1 MNTNLDVNN
10 KVFLQ
15 GEVNSVPELNHK
27 VKDEEF
33 YSFNLKVD
41 RLSGQSDFI
50 PIIIPKFYLDY
61 KPLKIGNKIS
71 VKGQFRSYNK
81 LEDGKT
87 KLLLSVY
94 AKEIGDWIENVNS
107 NVIELDGFICK
118 PVIYRGTPFGREISD
133 VLLAV
138 NRNYN
143 KSDYIPCIA
152 WGTNAQIAKTL
163 QVPTRIKIIGRIQ
176 SRPYNKKENDVSI
189 VKIAYEVSISKLIE
203 PNLEN

>member
-1 MNTNLDVNN
+1 M
-10 KVFLQ
+10 
-15 GEVNSVPELNHK
+15 
-27 VKDEEF
+27 
-33 YSFNLKVD
+33 
-41 RLSGQSDFI
+41 
-50 PIIIPKFYLDY
+50 
-61 KPLKIGNKIS
+61 
-71 VKGQFRSYNK
+71 
-81 LEDGKT
+81 
-87 KLLLSVY
+87 LSVY

-176 SRPYNKKENDVSI
+176 SRPYNKKENDV
-189 VKIAYEVSISKLIE
+189 
-203 PNLEN
+203 NLADKTLTELKAMAKENNIKGYSTMKKEELLSNLK

>member
-81 LEDGKT
+81 LED
-87 KLLLSVY
+87 
-94 AKEIGDWIENVNS
+94 E
-107 NVIELDGFICK
+107 K
-118 PVIYRGTPFGREISD
+118 PNFCFQFM
-133 VLLAV
+133 L
-138 NRNYN
+138 
-143 KSDYIPCIA
+143 
-152 WGTNAQIAKTL
+152 
-163 QVPTRIKIIGRIQ
+163 
-176 SRPYNKKENDVSI
+176 KK
-189 VKIAYEVSISKLIE
+189 
-203 PNLEN
+203 